1 MYYNVIENIL
11 EKSKNMIENIEQI
24 KEKASLCLNCKNKPC
39 SEACPMKTH
48 IPEFI
53 SKIKEDKFEDAY
65 NILIN
70 NNIFSHVCSLICPQ
84 ENQCQGSC
92 VRGIKSEPTQIGD
105 LEKFVNEWALEN
117 KIEPKIHQDETI
129 DNVKVAI
136 VGGGPAG
143 LSCAYELA
151 KKGIKSVVFEKE
163 NVLGGILNYGIPDF
177 RLDKK
182 IVDRIVE
189 ILCKLGIEFR
199 LNQELGKNISIKEL
213 KKEYDYV
220 FIGIGAE
227 ISSTYKLSDEKLEN
241 VYDSDEFLRRYNFK
255 NYIKDL
261 GKVVVIGGGNVAMDS
276 ARSAVKMGA
285 EKVSILYRRDKAHM
299 PAREV
304 ELQDALNDGVEWI
317 ELTRVNNANL
327 ENGKM
332 VSVHCNKTQIVDGKA
347 VDVEGEEFDYDADT
361 VVFAIGLKPNK
372 DLLIN
377 EGLELTD
384 WGTILVD
391 ENNQTSIENVYS
403 GGDVTDNKSVVCKA
417 LASGKKASESI
428 IKKIIKP

>member
-1 MYYNVIENIL
+1 
-11 EKSKNMIENIEQI
+11 
-24 KEKASLCLNCKNKPC
+24 
-39 SEACPMKTH
+39 
-48 IPEFI
+48 
-53 SKIKEDKFEDAY
+53 
-65 NILIN
+65 
-70 NNIFSHVCSLICPQ
+70 
-84 ENQCQGSC
+84 
-92 VRGIKSEPTQIGD
+92 
-105 LEKFVNEWALEN
+105 
-117 KIEPKIHQDETI
+117 
-129 DNVKVAI
+129 
-136 VGGGPAG
+136 
-143 LSCAYELA
+143 
-151 KKGIKSVVFEKE
+151 
-163 NVLGGILNYGIPDF
+163 
-177 RLDKK
+177 
-182 IVDRIVE
+182 
-189 ILCKLGIEFR
+189 
-199 LNQELGKNISIKEL
+199 
-213 KKEYDYV
+213 
-220 FIGIGAE
+220 
-227 ISSTYKLSDEKLEN
+227 
-241 VYDSDEFLRRYNFK
+241 
-255 NYIKDL
+255 
-261 GKVVVIGGGNVAMDS
+261 MDS

-304 ELQDALNDGVEWI
+304 ELQDTLNDGVEWV

-332 VSVHCNKTQIVDGKA
+332 VSVHCNKTQIIDEKA

-377 EGLELTD
+377 EGLESTD